1 MVLSGDEQY
10 RLRKPGPVH
19 HARFLA
25 KGIYFLKM
33 HLLLN
38 NISSLTDFEKKEI
51 NDMAF
56 FTAVFY
62 TEWFIKAEI
71 PAVAPYQDMKALWQT
86 MRYSKIN
93 PVQAKPV
100 IESLKRHTWY
110 IDPNILVMSLVD
122 KNVQERSD
130 IAKKLYSP
138 QDLQLMP

>member
-19 HARFLA
+19 HARFMA

-33 HLLLN
+33 YLLLN

-71 PAVAPYQDMKALWQT
+71 PAVAPYQVTFLCFK
-86 MRYSKIN
+86 SF
-93 PVQAKPV
+93 
-100 IESLKRHTWY
+100 
-110 IDPNILVMSLVD
+110 
-122 KNVQERSD
+122 
-130 IAKKLYSP
+130 
-138 QDLQLMP
+138 